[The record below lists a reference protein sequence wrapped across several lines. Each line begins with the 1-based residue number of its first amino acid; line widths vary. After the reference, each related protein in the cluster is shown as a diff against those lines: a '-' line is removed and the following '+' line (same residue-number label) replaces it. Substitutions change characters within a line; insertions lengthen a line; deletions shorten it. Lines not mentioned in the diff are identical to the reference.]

1 MPPLAAILIYAI
13 TAAAQW
19 QGHGSRARHAA
30 LDAALTAYPEIHA
43 RETEKLKNG
52 DPSAR
57 FVLARVT
64 NGLGNRNYGIIAS
77 FALALYQRAALY
89 VHWPEQHCD
98 GFADAEGVECAAA
111 TLESLF
117 ADPGIAWTS
126 VRPFGN
132 HGGRDGGS
140 TRVHYEDY
148 PQEAGRAEVLIDL
161 RSDHDEL
168 TQRPVRGAFTISARR
183 ALFDL
188 HIGCT
193 PRTSRAGATSSCTA
207 TTFYCRLSCA
217 MQGSLRQACF
227 RQTTSRPRPRSSG
240 GS

>member
-1 MPPLAAILIYAI
+1 MPPLAAILIYAV

-52 DPSAR
+52 DPTAK

-64 NGLGNRNYGIIAS
+64 NGLGNRNYGIIAA
-77 FALALYQRAALY
+77 FALALYKKAALY

-132 HGGRDGGS
+132 QES
-140 TRVHYEDY
+140 ATR
-148 PQEAGRAEVLIDL
+148 
-161 RSDHDEL
+161 
-168 TQRPVRGAFTISARR
+168 
-183 ALFDL
+183 
-188 HIGCT
+188 
-193 PRTSRAGATSSCTA
+193 
-207 TTFYCRLSCA
+207 
-217 MQGSLRQACF
+217 
-227 RQTTSRPRPRSSG
+227 RPRPADFTGASMTSG
-240 GS
+240 RG

>member
-1 MPPLAAILIYAI
+1 MPPLAAILIYAVA
-13 TAAAQW
+13 AAAQW

-57 FVLARVT
+57 FVMARVT

-117 ADPGIAWTS
+117 ADPGIAWHRAEINQWAAPSTTQSPRESTRRPGRQFGRSDDS
-126 VRPFGN
+126 VRAAMACPATSPMASPFSATGDPCPCFFAT
-132 HGGRDGGS
+132 RCPAPGS
-140 TRVHYEDY
+140 NFSRQLVHYGFAPDT
-148 PQEAGRAEVLIDL
+148 GRASKHHSYE
-161 RSDHDEL
+161 DHGSKPEC
-168 TQRPVRGAFTISARR
+168 PG
-183 ALFDL
+183 L
-188 HIGCT
+188 HE
-193 PRTSRAGATSSCTA
+193 
-207 TTFYCRLSCA
+207 
-217 MQGSLRQACF
+217 
-227 RQTTSRPRPRSSG
+227 
-240 GS
+240 

>member
-1 MPPLAAILIYAI
+1 MSRRLAVILIC
-13 TAAAQW
+13 AAEAQW
-19 QGHGSRARHAA
+19 QGHGTRARHPA

-52 DPSAR
+52 DPTAK

-64 NGLGNRNYGIIAS
+64 NGLGNRNYGIIAA
-77 FALALYQRAALY
+77 FALALYKKAALY

-132 HGGRDGGS
+132 QES
-140 TRVHYEDY
+140 ATR
-148 PQEAGRAEVLIDL
+148 
-161 RSDHDEL
+161 
-168 TQRPVRGAFTISARR
+168 
-183 ALFDL
+183 
-188 HIGCT
+188 
-193 PRTSRAGATSSCTA
+193 
-207 TTFYCRLSCA
+207 
-217 MQGSLRQACF
+217 
-227 RQTTSRPRPRSSG
+227 RPRPADFTGASMTSG
-240 GS
+240 RG